1 VSSNFGQSAAG
12 FNPGGFDLNKSFT
25 EYKFDVPSFGT
36 GVDAGGLTGFSPGG
50 FDLDLGRYTNFLGG
64 GGSSIPFFQAGVDA
78 GGLTV
83 GSTEAVRY
91 RSNDV
96 GGDDDTR
103 QALGIANTLGN
114 YGIQAAN
121 INNMAA
127 EVAAENAQNS
137 LLTDYNLQRIG
148 KGDRQR
154 FNTNRLGRQENLMA
168 VVPSAIA
175 NATYNT
181 KNPNVGA
188 AIGAQLA
195 GMLG

>member
-12 FNPGGFDLNKSFT
+12 FNPGGFDLNKIFT

-36 GVDAGGLTGFSPGG
+36 GVDAGGGFAGSS
-50 FDLDLGRYTNFLGG
+50 GG
-64 GGSSIPFFQAGVDA
+64 GGFLNKLGSFLGEKNGQSPDLFQKLLNNNGTQALGIA
-78 GGLTV
+78 NTL
-83 GSTEAVRY
+83 
-91 RSNDV
+91 
-96 GGDDDTR
+96 GDDDTR

>member
-1 VSSNFGQSAAG
+1 VSSTFGQSAAG

-25 EYKFDVPSFGT
+25 EYKFDGGRSPIPSFQT
-36 GVDAGGLTGFSPGG
+36 GIDAGSGFA
-50 FDLDLGRYTNFLGG
+50 
-64 GGSSIPFFQAGVDA
+64 GSSGVAGKFK
-78 GGLTV
+78 GLFS
-83 GSTEAVRY
+83 GLF
-91 RSNDV
+91 

-127 EVAAENAQNS
+127 QVAAENAQNS

-154 FNTNRLGRQENLMA
+154 FNTNRLGMQENLMA
-168 VVPSAIA
+168 VVPSAIT

-188 AIGAQLA
+188 AMGAQLA

>member
-1 VSSNFGQSAAG
+1 MGFEFGAG
-12 FNPGGFDLNKSFT
+12 FNPGDFDLNKSFT

-36 GVDAGGLTGFSPGG
+36 GVDAGGGFAGSS
-50 FDLDLGRYTNFLGG
+50 GG
-64 GGSSIPFFQAGVDA
+64 GGFLNKLGSFLGEKSGQSPDLFQKLLNNNG
-78 GGLTV
+78 T
-83 GSTEAVRY
+83 
-91 RSNDV
+91 
-96 GGDDDTR
+96 

>member
-1 VSSNFGQSAAG
+1 VTSKAG
-12 FNPGGFDLNKSFT
+12 AFDLSK
-25 EYKFDVPSFGT
+25 
-36 GVDAGGLTGFSPGG
+36 
-50 FDLDLGRYTNFLGG
+50 NFFGG
-64 GGSSIPFFQAGVDA
+64 GGSSIPSFQTGIDA
-78 GGLTV
+78 GSGFAGSSGGGGFLNGLA
-83 GSTEAVRY
+83 GKF
-91 RSNDV
+91 
-96 GGDDDTR
+96 GGLFDDDDGVTG
-103 QALGIANTLGN
+103 QALGLATLQGN
-114 YGIQAAN
+114 LGIQAAN

-127 EVAAENAQNS
+127 QVAAENAQNS

-168 VVPSAIA
+168 VVPGAIA

-188 AIGAQLA
+188 AMGAQLA